1 MTHWITKI
9 VLQIQITMIESRK
22 IDDDCEGEVKG
33 KEELVLELKIDA
45 KLVLKAPTFSSAED
59 SLRSPVLITSGLED
73 LISKMVKVIV

>member
-1 MTHWITKI
+1 VTHWITKI
-9 VLQIQITMIESRK
+9 VLQIQITIIESRK

>member
-9 VLQIQITMIESRK
+9 VLQIQITIIESRK

>member
-1 MTHWITKI
+1 
-9 VLQIQITMIESRK
+9 MIESRK

-73 LISKMVKVIV
+73 LISKMVKIIV